1 MWNLCASEN
10 EILNVLGSRYVK
22 ASKNIFFLLFFV
34 DKKQLDNKREHSG
47 TEQMSSNLKAQLEGV
62 IKEKFKFSNDDD
74 DDDFWLQIF
83 GSIFYLS
90 LFLSLSFILTR
101 LNNPFQLLER
111 GIDVQIQAAWSA

>member
-74 DDDFWLQIF
+74 DDDDFWLQIF

-90 LFLSLSFILTR
+90 LFLSLSL
-101 LNNPFQLLER
+101 LSWLYNPFQLLER

>member
-1 MWNLCASEN
+1 M
-10 EILNVLGSRYVK
+10 
-22 ASKNIFFLLFFV
+22 LFFV

-47 TEQMSSNLKAQLEGV
+47 TEQMSSNSKAQLEGV

-111 GIDVQIQAAWSA
+111 AIDVQIQAAWSA